1 MWKKGFLGRGKENP
15 RIAVGEPVL
24 IETSYDTRNLSSRS
38 KHRPL
43 IEAANEAA
51 ASFRPPQLAPL
62 DLQEDHSQHLD
73 PRYSHAASSFY
84 SQPSPAI
91 PYEHWPPTNALGFHM
106 PYEVSPVEESPD
118 AYAAARRDS
127 DVSVHEEEP
136 RSRFS
141 WSTRATQQ
149 TTPQTAFEHSPP
161 PSPPPLPAKYNTGN
175 GPFGPRDRQPSQSS
189 NYPPRFDSRPTMS
202 LRSMSSTTTTATMRK
217 PVPTPSYSNT
227 ITTAKRSQT
236 QPANNNTA
244 PTTTNNTATYNPYG
258 YTAYPHT
265 PTSSK
270 PSTPTP
276 RASTPTSANK
286 TLPLPPQLADNES
299 ITNADPL
306 SKYTAQLDDLA
317 LRRQNISRVVK
328 DLTTLP
334 DLNNPLSVDMA
345 TRRANER
352 KVKALRDELTEI
364 AAREHEIGMK
374 LHRARKKAEREEG
387 YDGGTTALW
396 VRRVTNPV

>member
-15 RIAVGEPVL
+15 RIGIGEPVL

-62 DLQEDHSQHLD
+62 DLQEDHSHLD
-73 PRYSHAASSFY
+73 PRYSHAASSYY
-84 SQPSPAI
+84 SQPSPAV
-91 PYEHWPPTNALGFHM
+91 PYEHWPPTNALGFTM
-106 PYEVSPVEESPD
+106 PFDVSPVEEIPGSYEAD
-118 AYAAARRDS
+118 RRNS
-127 DVSVHEEEP
+127 DVSAHHEEEP

-161 PSPPPLPAKYNTGN
+161 PSPPPALPAKYNTGN
-175 GPFGPRDRQPSQSS
+175 GPFGPRDQQPPQSS
-189 NYPPRFDSRPTMS
+189 HYPPRFDSRPAMS
-202 LRSMSSTTTTATMRK
+202 MRSMSSTTTTNTIATMRK

-236 QPANNNTA
+236 QPTQTGPTTNTA
-244 PTTTNNTATYNPYG
+244 NYNPYS
-258 YTAYPHT
+258 YTTYPHT

-276 RASTPTSANK
+276 RACTPTDANK
-286 TLPLPPQLADNES
+286 TLPLPPQLADSDS
-299 ITNADPL
+299 IANADPL

-317 LRRQNISRVVK
+317 LRRANINRVVK

-334 DLNNPLSVDMA
+334 DLNNPLSVDIA

-352 KVKALRDELTEI
+352 KVKAMQDELAEI
-364 AAREHEIGMK
+364 AAQEHEIGMK